1 MHNRFLDL
9 DDSKFF
15 NLQSDNTIEPIKKE
29 GGSITEHDEP
39 TDLNETKEEQI
50 HTGDKQVDIVV
61 DVGNRSVESANY
73 RKQDTEQMLRVLNR
87 CIKMSFEIDRRFAG
101 NEDIGGLISN
111 GLYGIVNV
119 VGHIVSNAANLLFRG
134 WRDFKRSEL
143 SAYLSSNVTL
153 LSRINDESNY
163 QLLNRF
169 KLYIPEGM
177 VGKYPDAF
185 QSLVAYLNIIDMRMS
200 VVYARDSIELLAKHL
215 KNKKLNDFERELDNL
230 NAIVNN
236 QEVDKKFKETE
247 KYFTTKK
254 NHESEFQTQFSSMGD
269 FATFVDGLCNADGY
283 LRDVSSVYSTVQ
295 NIEKLLGAIC
305 EDKDALS
312 KKDVSYIASV
322 IRSLAAHVDNYA
334 TCIND
339 VNRLQHNTYE
349 NIKAIRNRLKY

>member
-29 GGSITEHDEP
+29 GGSITEYDEP

-101 NEDIGGLISN
+101 NEDIGGLVSN

-143 SAYLSSNVTL
+143 NAYLSSNVTL

-163 QLLNRF
+163 QFLNRF
-169 KLYIPEGM
+169 KLYTPEGM

-185 QSLVAYLNIIDMRMS
+185 
-200 VVYARDSIELLAKHL
+200 
-215 KNKKLNDFERELDNL
+215 
-230 NAIVNN
+230 
-236 QEVDKKFKETE
+236 
-247 KYFTTKK
+247 
-254 NHESEFQTQFSSMGD
+254 
-269 FATFVDGLCNADGY
+269 
-283 LRDVSSVYSTVQ
+283 
-295 NIEKLLGAIC
+295 
-305 EDKDALS
+305 
-312 KKDVSYIASV
+312 
-322 IRSLAAHVDNYA
+322 
-334 TCIND
+334 
-339 VNRLQHNTYE
+339 
-349 NIKAIRNRLKY
+349 

>member
-29 GGSITEHDEP
+29 GGSITEYDEP

-101 NEDIGGLISN
+101 NEDIGGLVSN

-143 SAYLSSNVTL
+143 NAYLSSNVTL

-169 KLYIPEGM
+169 KLYTPEGM

-185 QSLVAYLNIIDMRMS
+185 KSLVDYLDMIDMRKTVFM
-200 VVYARDSIELLAKHL
+200 AQDSIELLAKL
-215 KNKKLNDFERELDNL
+215 LRNKRLTDFDHEMNVI
-230 NAIVNN
+230 NAVVNN
-236 QEVDKKFKETE
+236 QEFDKKFKETE

-254 NHESEFQTQFSSMGD
+254 NCESEFQIQFASMSD
-269 FATFVDGLCNADGY
+269 FA
-283 LRDVSSVYSTVQ
+283 
-295 NIEKLLGAIC
+295 
-305 EDKDALS
+305 
-312 KKDVSYIASV
+312 
-322 IRSLAAHVDNYA
+322 
-334 TCIND
+334 
-339 VNRLQHNTYE
+339 
-349 NIKAIRNRLKY
+349 

>member
-73 RKQDTEQMLRVLNR
+73 KKNDTDKMLTVLNR
-87 CIKMSFEIDRRFAG
+87 CIKMSFDIDKRFAG
-101 NEDIGGLISN
+101 EEDIGGFVSN

-119 VGHIVSNAANLLFRG
+119 VGHIVSNFNNLLFRG

-143 SAYLSSNVTL
+143 RAYLSSNVTL
-153 LSRINDESNY
+153 LSRIDDESNY
-163 QLLNRF
+163 QLLDRF
-169 KLYIPEGM
+169 KLYTPEGM

-185 QSLVAYLNIIDMRMS
+185 QSLVDYLDMIDMKKTVFM
-200 VVYARDSIELLAKHL
+200 AQDSIELLAKL
-215 KNKKLNDFERELDNL
+215 LRNKRLTDFERELDVV
-230 NAIVNN
+230 NAVVNN

-247 KYFTTKK
+247 KYFTTKR
-254 NHESEFQTQFSSMGD
+254 NHECEFQTQFASMNE
-269 FATFVDGLCNADGY
+269 FVKFVEELCFADGY
-283 LRDVSSVYSTVQ
+283 LQDVSSVFDTVEK
-295 NIEKLLGAIC
+295 IEKSVAIIC
-305 EDKDALS
+305 DEKTSLS
-312 KKDVSYIASV
+312 KKDISYLAGV
-322 IRSLAAHVDNYA
+322 IRTLAICVDNYA

>member
-29 GGSITEHDEP
+29 GGSITEYDEP

-153 LSRINDESNY
+153 MSRIDDESNY

-269 FATFVDGLCNADGY
+269 FAKFVDELCNADGY

-295 NIEKLLGAIC
+295 NIEKLLSAIC